1 MEIGFEPVRVNLLI
15 EGESLKIK
23 REDPDL
29 KQLVYF
35 DQKRNQ
41 R

>member
-1 MEIGFEPVRVNLLI
+1 MEIKLEPVRVNLLI
-15 EGESLKIK
+15 EGESLKIT
-23 REDPDL
+23 RDDPDL
-29 KQLVYF
+29 KRLVYF